1 MNLPIV
7 TVPDEV
13 LIKKIFHI
21 RGNKVI
27 LDFDLAELYQVETKR
42 LNEQVKRNVERF
54 PADFMFQLSDAEWEN
69 LRSQIATSSS
79 SWGGR
84 RIPPYAFT
92 EHGVLMLSSVLKSDR
107 AVQVNIHI
115 MRFYIKL
122 RGVLMQNKEILLK
135 LGQVERGLSK
145 HDRHFAVVFD
155 HLKQLITSPKPT
167 SRIGFRQKGRDK

>member
-1 MNLPIV
+1 MDLPIV
-7 TVPDEV
+7 TIPDDV

-84 RIPPYAFT
+84 SGIISCSA
-92 EHGVLMLSSVLKSDR
+92 LKVTLR
-107 AVQVNIHI
+107 GK
-115 MRFYIKL
+115 RKL
-122 RGVLMQNKEILLK
+122 RPF
-135 LGQVERGLSK
+135 RAS
-145 HDRHFAVVFD
+145 VV
-155 HLKQLITSPKPT
+155 
-167 SRIGFRQKGRDK
+167 